1 MTELKNI
8 NDAITPLNNNLL
20 HVTLYGNK
28 NVDIINISIIVY
40 K

>member
-1 MTELKNI
+1 MTELKSI
-8 NDAITPLNNNLL
+8 NDAITPLNNSLL

-28 NVDIINISIIVY
+28 SVDNINISITVY